1 MTLREQRSHMLVET
15 VSANPREPHRFES
28 IDQNSLVASS
38 LENRF
43 HCLLFL
49 RWNEP
54 WRPIEWRREHVQ
66 APEHAA
72 HWFGTP
78 QRSGLRR
85 CPVGSL
91 RPRRHASAIGGSVRA
106 CVRSAGCEPV
116 VSAVAKKRAV
126 GAWEWLGSSR
136 RIRTPHTFDR
146 AAAFDAGGDLLEMQ
160 EKIRV
165 RMLESYIA
173 FARLL
178 SYRRTTHNLV
188 IGFAPQKVVL
198 GTKLSS

>member
-1 MTLREQRSHMLVET
+1 MLVET
-15 VSANPREPHRFES
+15 VSANPREPHRFEA
-28 IDQNSLVASS
+28 IDQNRLLASS
-38 LENRF
+38 LENRC
-43 HCLLFL
+43 HYLLFL

-54 WRPIEWRREHVQ
+54 WRPFEWRREHVQ

-91 RPRRHASAIGGSVRA
+91 RRRRHASAIGGSVRA

-136 RIRTPHTFDR
+136 RVRPPHTSDG
-146 AAAFDAGGDLLEMQ
+146 AAAFDAGRDLLEMHA
-160 EKIRV
+160 KIRV
-165 RMLESYIA
+165 RMPQPRVLLV
-173 FARLL
+173 RLL
-178 SYRRTTHNLV
+178 VFTLNGHITV
-188 IGFAPQKVVL
+188 IGFAPEKVARA
-198 GTKLSS
+198 TWQPP